1 MERMD
6 YERPGVAETYARARA
21 LPDEALDLWRDV
33 LRALVPPAGIVRVA
47 DVGCGTGRFTAWLAE
62 VFDATVLGVEPSRRM
77 LAAAPAAP
85 RVRYVNAA
93 GEALPVRGGALDVAF
108 LSLVYHHFT
117 DPDQVVREL
126 RRSLRP
132 GGRVIV
138 RTTTR
143 EILDGFAYLRFFPEG
158 LALDERRMPTR
169 AALRAT
175 FEAGGFVA
183 GAQELVHQRVARGPI
198 AYVARIR
205 RRGIS
210 TLQQLSDEA
219 FERGLTALEAWCR
232 TLAPEHVFFHPL
244 DVFVFA
250 APC

>member
-33 LRALVPPAGIVRVA
+33 LR
-47 DVGCGTGRFTAWLAE
+47 
-62 VFDATVLGVEPSRRM
+62 
-77 LAAAPAAP
+77 
-85 RVRYVNAA
+85 
-93 GEALPVRGGALDVAF
+93 
-108 LSLVYHHFT
+108 
-117 DPDQVVREL
+117 
-126 RRSLRP
+126 
-132 GGRVIV
+132 
-138 RTTTR
+138 
-143 EILDGFAYLRFFPEG
+143 
-158 LALDERRMPTR
+158 ALDERRMPTR